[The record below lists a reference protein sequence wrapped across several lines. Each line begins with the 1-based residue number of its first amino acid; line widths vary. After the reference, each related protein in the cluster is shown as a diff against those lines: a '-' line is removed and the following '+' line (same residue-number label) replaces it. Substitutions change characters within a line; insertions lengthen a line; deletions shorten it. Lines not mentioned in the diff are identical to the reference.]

1 MDKYIYNEKNG
12 LWYELHGDYYLP
24 CLKLPKEESRHIG
37 IWGQRHLR
45 YLKQHRKVLYS
56 ELLISGKLNSYIAD
70 INEHAKEMFSRLV
83 KQLSE
88 KEGVTE
94 ALKAENQMLWVQR
107 MNNIRSTAMEI
118 VSSELIYC

>member
-12 LWYELHGDYYLP
+12 LWYALQGDYYLP
-24 CLKLPKEESRHIG
+24 CLKLPEEETAHIG
-37 IWGQRHLR
+37 TWGQRHRR
-45 YLKQHRKVLYS
+45 YLKSHRRALYTS
-56 ELLISGKLNSYIAD
+56 LLTSGKLNDYLAD
-70 INEHAKEMFSRLV
+70 LNEQAEAMFSRLV

-94 ALKAENQMLWVQR
+94 GLKAENQMLWVQR
-107 MNNIRSTAMEI
+107 MNNVHSAAMEI